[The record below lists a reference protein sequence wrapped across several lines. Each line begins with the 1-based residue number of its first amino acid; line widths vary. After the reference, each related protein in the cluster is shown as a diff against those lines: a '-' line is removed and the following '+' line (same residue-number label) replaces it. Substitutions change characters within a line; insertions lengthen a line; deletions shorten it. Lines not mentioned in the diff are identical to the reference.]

1 MKVQKTDRHFGQ
13 EVWGVRRY
21 DVDGQDRLNEKST
34 KALAVM
40 VPKKMRPTAKI
51 ENGDDDDDND
61 NDDDNTFYSLY
72 DGIKGRRRRNTRQS
86 LKTNI

>member
-40 VPKKMRPTAKI
+40 VPKKMRPTAEI

-61 NDDDNTFYSLY
+61 NIFYSLY